1 MLRSG
6 RQGCLLRR
14 RGPLHLRVPLIA
26 RLDVSMTEAAV
37 EEARWREL
45 RVRLHGFV
53 ARRIGNPEDAEDI
66 VQDVFVRMQHNID
79 ALSSADRLD
88 AWAFRIARNAI
99 ADHYRSPNRRDP
111 TGEGDR
117 RITDGRAIDSVGRE
131 PPNDARVEMA
141 HCIAPMVR
149 GLPDDYRR
157 AIELT
162 ELEGMTQAA
171 AAERLGLSIPGA
183 KSRVQRGRARLR
195 AMLLGCCEIETDRR
209 GRVVA
214 FETREGEG
222 CASCGEQR
230 RGPVKVAFGRPREEP
245 PRAG

>member
-1 MLRSG
+1 
-6 RQGCLLRR
+6 
-14 RGPLHLRVPLIA
+14 
-26 RLDVSMTEAAV
+26 MTEAV

-45 RVRLHGFV
+45 RARLHGFV
-53 ARRIGNPEDAEDI
+53 ARRVGNPEDTEDI
-66 VQDVFVRMQHNID
+66 VQDVFVRMQRNID

-88 AWAFRIARNAI
+88 AWAFRIARNAV
-99 ADHYRSPNRRDP
+99 ADHYRSANRRDL

-117 RITDGRAIDSVGRE
+117 RMMDGLAVDSVGGE
-131 PPNDARVEMA
+131 QPNDARAEMA

-195 AMLLGCCEIETDRR
+195 AMLLRCCQIETDRR

-222 CASCGEQR
+222 CASCGDEQR
-230 RGPVKVAFGRPREEP
+230 GAVTVAFGRPREG
-245 PRAG
+245 PRTD